1 MAYLVKMTGRAER
14 DFADLYDYIG
24 AGQSDAAWKWYME
37 FKEAVLS
44 LRKQPS
50 RCPVAPEKG
59 GLRQLLYGR
68 KPHVYRVIFRVLE
81 KRRIVEV
88 LHNRHG
94 ARRKFTASDLQ

>member
-1 MAYLVKMTGRAER
+1 
-14 DFADLYDYIG
+14 
-24 AGQSDAAWKWYME
+24 
-37 FKEAVLS
+37 
-44 LRKQPS
+44 
-50 RCPVAPEKG
+50 VAPEKG